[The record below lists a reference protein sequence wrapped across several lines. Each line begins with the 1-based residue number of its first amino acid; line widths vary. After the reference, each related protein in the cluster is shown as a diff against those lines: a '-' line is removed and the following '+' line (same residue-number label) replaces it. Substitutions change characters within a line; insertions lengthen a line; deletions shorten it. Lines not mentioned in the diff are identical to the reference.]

1 MLRIVGQHC
10 DMGKM
15 NIFVRDTTPYMKGF
29 LFACFTFLF
38 IQSKAQDF
46 NLTLITPQY
55 HEGTAYLTYYY
66 GKNMNVEDS
75 AAVSSNGVA
84 VFHKDK
90 KVQPGVY
97 SVVFPGK
104 RFTFDFLID
113 TSRLITIIAKD
124 TANLVL
130 TSEVNNDKENDIF
143 RDYQRFI
150 ATKGPLLEKEREA
163 FKVAKNKKD
172 SSLHEDNYRKLNES
186 LVAYRENLITD
197 NPESMLAALLKS
209 MKEPTVLHPQPG
221 NRQDTLDNYWY
232 YRKHYWD
239 GVTFNDARIIRTPF
253 FLPRVERYFRQVIN
267 QDADSVI
274 KQVDYY
280 LLLSRTTPGMYR
292 FLLNWFTDEYYQ
304 PKYMGQDKVFVHLFE
319 KYHSK
324 GVSDWLSKEQL
335 KLISDRAYMVM
346 SNLVGV
352 PAAPLMMTDVA
363 GKPAPLYNLKSD
375 FTVVVFWDP
384 TCGHCQHDLPR
395 IDSIYQAKWKKE
407 NVRIYAVLT
416 DNSVKPQW
424 EKFIQDHKLGEW
436 MHVYE
441 SDAQEK
447 KVQSENQPSYRQL
460 YDVIQTPTVY
470 LLDKDKRIIAKKLT
484 IEQLDDVIST
494 KLKTAKKG

>member
-1 MLRIVGQHC
+1 MLRIEAVHGIK
-10 DMGKM
+10 GKL
-15 NIFVRDTTPYMKGF
+15 NIFVRDTTPRMKGI
-29 LFACFTFLF
+29 LFTILTCFFC
-38 IQSKAQDF
+38 QAQAQEF
-46 NLTLITPQY
+46 ALTLITPQY

-75 AAVSSNGVA
+75 AIVNSNGVA

-90 KVQPGVY
+90 KVQSGVY
-97 SVVFPGK
+97 SIVFPGK
-104 RFTFDFLID
+104 RFTFDLLID
-113 TSRLITIIAKD
+113 TSRLITVVAKD
-124 TANLVL
+124 TTDLVL
-130 TSEVNNDKENDIF
+130 TTEVNNDKENDVF
-143 RDYQRFI
+143 RDYQKFI
-150 ATKGPLLEKEREA
+150 ASKGPLLEKERKA
-163 FKVAKNKKD
+163 FSDAKNKDD
-172 SSLHEDNYRKLNES
+172 SALHESNYRKLNES
-186 LVAYRENLITD
+186 LVSYRENLIAEY
-197 NPESMLAALLKS
+197 PESMLAALLKS
-209 MKEPTVLHPQPG
+209 MKEPEVLHPQPKT
-221 NRQDTLDNYWY
+221 RKDTVDNYWY

-324 GVSDWLSKEQL
+324 GVSTWLNDEQH

-352 PAAPLMMTDVA
+352 PAAPMMMTDVS
-363 GKPAPLYNLKSD
+363 GKPAPLYNLKSE

-384 TCGHCQHDLPR
+384 TCGHCQHELPR

-407 NVRIYAVLT
+407 GVGIYAVLT

-424 EKFIQDHKLGEW
+424 EKFISDHKLGEW
-436 MHVYE
+436 THVYE
-441 SDAQEK
+441 SDAEEK
-447 KVQSENQPSYRQL
+447 KVKAENQPSYRQL

-484 IEQLDDVIST
+484 IEQLDDVITT
-494 KLKTAKKG
+494 KLKTAQKG